1 MAENEYTDGAVM
13 AEVLSEK
20 RHREMI
26 GGRWE
31 EIGALQYNYLK
42 SAGLMPHHKLADIG
56 CGSLRGGVHFVRYLE
71 AGNYYGFDLVQGL
84 IDAGLAHEL
93 QPLGLLDKVSPEQ
106 FHAAEGFDFPKH
118 WQGGRQGGRQ
128 EQREGEREGEGLM
141 DMAIALSLF
150 THLTMNSIS
159 QCLHKARRILKTGAE
174 FHATIFLGDPDNIN
188 APFSQGDGFTSY
200 AVQDPYHY
208 CRADMDYLARKNGY
222 SLEGISGFDHPRHQ
236 VMTVFKKQ

>member
-1 MAENEYTDGAVM
+1 
-13 AEVLSEK
+13 
-20 RHREMI
+20 
-26 GGRWE
+26 
-31 EIGALQYNYLK
+31 
-42 SAGLMPHHKLADIG
+42 
-56 CGSLRGGVHFVRYLE
+56 
-71 AGNYYGFDLVQGL
+71 
-84 IDAGLAHEL
+84 
-93 QPLGLLDKVSPEQ
+93 
-106 FHAAEGFDFPKH
+106 
-118 WQGGRQGGRQ
+118 
-128 EQREGEREGEGLM
+128 M